1 MNDAAAQSVTPSQGC
16 SPEFIPV
23 SGGGRIQINNIGASV
38 MRKLVPLIVAILFAL
53 GLANSSYGQVPSLVR
68 VNLGIGGG
76 LTAPVGDF
84 GNSYKRGFNVGAKLR
99 ISGVLPFRFVGTAQ
113 YIGVKS
119 EPISLGTILLRAEET
134 DRIIQVGAGFEYPLV
149 PAPIVKPYVG
159 GDVLYN
165 NIDLG
170 AGNNSRFGFGGGAG
184 VEINLGGVL
193 HLDWMIKYQVL
204 NVVGKEGSE
213 ETLNQVSA
221 TVSLMLN
228 LL

>member
-1 MNDAAAQSVTPSQGC
+1 
-16 SPEFIPV
+16 
-23 SGGGRIQINNIGASV
+23 
-38 MRKLVPLIVAILFAL
+38 MRKLVPAIGAVLLVL
-53 GLANSSYGQVPSLVR
+53 GLANSSYGQVPSLVK
-68 VNLGIGGG
+68 VNLGFGGG

-84 GNSYKRGFNVGAKLR
+84 GRTHDLGYNVGLKLR
-99 ISGVLPFRFVGTAQ
+99 ISGPLPIRFVGSAY

-119 EPISLGTILLRAEET
+119 EPIFLGTILLRAEET
-134 DRIIQVGAGFEYPLV
+134 DRIIQVGAGFEYQLV

-159 GDVLYN
+159 GDILYN

-170 AGNNSRFGFGGGAG
+170 AGNNSRFGLGGGAG

-193 HLDWMIKYQVL
+193 YLDGMIKYQVL

-228 LL
+228 LM